1 MPRILEERFALLGDP
16 AQEGAHC
23 VLHRASDLER
33 DGAQVAVKLFRPS
46 RALDDR
52 ILQAAWTSE
61 LAAYQAFG
69 TQPNLVRL
77 LDWGR
82 ATEDGAPF
90 LVFEWLQCDLL
101 EQLNRVDIEGWDDF
115 WPIARDVLEGLAVIH
130 RAGYV
135 HRDLKPEN
143 VLVAEDGALKVADF
157 GTARL
162 VETINMGLTLG
173 PLGTIPYAP
182 PERGT
187 LTPAPSY
194 DVYSFVVLTCVC
206 MSQKR
211 FTSHEEVVAAFGEL
225 DLPPDVA
232 DILRSGLALDP
243 ADRPDSAS
251 TLLAELSEAQGARE
265 RRREPDVDVFVSLH
279 PPALAALEKQLGLPN
294 GTGAAYLRDD
304 LAAVGALAFDH
315 RVDPSQS
322 PDLEI
327 AGQTLV
333 CRCQPHRSQPG
344 VLMVLRATRPPAQVL
359 EYARTSWW
367 RPHVRFRF
375 THPTDPARASA
386 DLQTL
391 LKQVSDHSAQRAA
404 EEAANEAAQAF
415 SSWRRLLRA
424 KFALENER
432 GADIR
437 YQGFEVLGSRVRF
450 RVDTLPQLEP
460 GEGRLVRSGRR
471 RVLFGEVEGAENDGL
486 ILYVTGGTVADLPKS
501 GVLEFDSEASKSKLR
516 REQAALDRITEGRAV
531 RPELRELLLNPSS
544 AAVTAPLKIDRY
556 WQPDLDDAKR
566 AAVSRSLGARDFTLV
581 QGPPGTGKTTFIAE
595 LVAQFLERSPGGR
608 VVLTSQTH
616 IALDNALVKISELC
630 ANAVLLRLGPAERLT
645 PEVESLAVP
654 AQMERWREAV
664 LTDGREFLR
673 QFAASLG
680 ITVSDVDIKTLSVDL
695 IRRRD
700 QLHELRS
707 RIALRRAERKR
718 VVEDLDR
725 LNRLAPEVL
734 AAAQAVDD
742 AGRSS
747 AASELVAAAERFV
760 ESGLRLATQLESA
773 APLSERLVDLE
784 SSLSTWQ
791 SELREQAEA
800 ESQLRSKLGDAL
812 GKPDATAE
820 ELLASAEANTPADPR
835 LAKLEAIGADW
846 EERFGKGVEFN
857 AALILRSDVVAA
869 TCVGLTGVPGVDQIP
884 FDLCII
890 DEASKA
896 TTTETLVPL
905 VLSRQWVLVG
915 DDRQLPPFVEHALEQ
930 RELLDRF
937 ELTPNEV
944 RETLFSILAER
955 LPDGCKVAL
964 TQQHRMHP
972 VIGRLISECFY
983 DGKLKSIDR
992 DVSPA
997 VAVALQQPV
1006 VWLDTSG
1013 RGDRRERAAGRS
1025 TKNRGEARV
1034 ISKLLDRLNWVCAQK
1049 DVQLSVAVLTGYDAQ
1064 RKEIVDALSPG
1075 EIDRNHVSAR
1085 IATVDAYQGQ
1095 EADVCIFSVT
1105 RSNEDRELGFLR
1117 SEERVNV
1124 ALSRAR
1130 DGLVIVGDVSFIESV
1145 TQGANPLARVLQ
1157 HIRAATSAAIE
1168 VAT

>member
-1 MPRILEERFALLGDP
+1 MPRVLAERFALLGGP

-23 VLHRASDLER
+23 VLHRASDLDR
-33 DGAQVAVKLFRPS
+33 DGEQVAVKLFRPS
-46 RALDDR
+46 RVLDDR
-52 ILQAAWTSE
+52 VLHAAWTSE
-61 LAAYQAFG
+61 LDAYQAFG
-69 TQPNLVRL
+69 SHPNLVRL
-77 LDWGR
+77 VDWGR
-82 ATEDGAPF
+82 ATDDAAPY

-115 WPIARDVLEGLAVIH
+115 WPIARDVLCGLAVIH

-143 VLVAEDGALKVADF
+143 VLVAEEGSLKVADF

-187 LTPAPSY
+187 TTPVAAY
-194 DVYSFVVLTCVC
+194 DVYSFVVLTCIC
-206 MSQKR
+206 MSGKR
-211 FTSHEEVVAAFGEL
+211 FSTHEEVVAAFAEL
-225 DLPPDVA
+225 DLPPDIA
-232 DILRSGLALDP
+232 DILRPGLSTEP
-243 ADRPDSAS
+243 GDRPDSAS
-251 TLLAELSEAQGARE
+251 TLLAELSEAQAARE
-265 RRREPDVDVFVSLH
+265 RRREPEVEVFAVLH
-279 PPALAALEKQLGLPN
+279 PPAVAALEKQLGLPH
-294 GTGAAYLRDD
+294 GSGADFLRDD
-304 LAAVGALAFDH
+304 LAEVGAFAFDH

-333 CRCQPHRSQPG
+333 CRCQPHHSQPG

-367 RPHVRFRF
+367 RSRVRFRF

-386 DLQTL
+386 DLQAF
-391 LKQVSDHSAQRAA
+391 LKQVSDHSAQRAG
-404 EEAANEAAQAF
+404 EEAASEAAQAF

-437 YQGFEVLGSRVRF
+437 YQGFEVTGSRVRF
-450 RVDTLPQLEP
+450 RVDTLPQLEL

-471 RVLFGEVEGAENDGL
+471 RVLFGEVEGAENDAL
-486 ILYVTGGTVADLPKS
+486 ILYVTGGTVTDLPKA
-501 GVLEFDSEASKSKLR
+501 GVLEFDAEASKSKLR

-531 RPELRELLLNPSS
+531 RPDLRELLLDPS
-544 AAVTAPLKIDRY
+544 AVAIAAPLEIDRY
-556 WQPDLDDAKR
+556 WQPELDEAKR
-566 AAVSRSLGARDFTLV
+566 VAVARSLASRDFTLV

-595 LVAQFLERSPGGR
+595 LVAQFLERSPDSR

-630 ANAVLLRLGPAERLT
+630 SDAILLRLGPAERLT
-645 PEVESLAVP
+645 PEVESLAVA

-664 LTDGREFLR
+664 LADGREFLR
-673 QFAASLG
+673 QFAAALG
-680 ITVSDVDIKTLSVDL
+680 IIVSDVDIKTLSGEL
-695 IRRRD
+695 RRRRE

-718 VVEDLDR
+718 VVEDLDQ

-747 AASELVAAAERFV
+747 AASDLVAAAERFV
-760 ESGLRLATQLESA
+760 ESGLRLATQLEAA

-784 SSLSTWQ
+784 SSLSAWQ
-791 SELREQAEA
+791 ADLREQAEA
-800 ESQLRSKLGDAL
+800 ESQLRTQLSDAL

-820 ELLASAEANTPADPR
+820 ELLASAEATAPADPR
-835 LAKLEAIGADW
+835 LAKLEAIAAEW
-846 EERFGKGVEFN
+846 EERFGKGVEFH

-896 TTTETLVPL
+896 TATETLVPL
-905 VLSRQWVLVG
+905 ALSRQWVLVG
-915 DDRQLPPFVEHALEQ
+915 DDRQLPPFVEYALEQ
-930 RELLDRF
+930 HDLLDRF

-944 RETLFSILAER
+944 RETLFSVLAER

-983 DGKLKSIDR
+983 DGKLKSVDR
-992 DVSPA
+992 DISPA

-1013 RGDRRERAAGRS
+1013 RGDRREKSAGRS

-1034 ISKLLDRLNWVCAQK
+1034 ITALLNRLNWVCAQK
-1049 DVQLSVAVLTGYDAQ
+1049 GVRLSVAILTGYDAQ
-1064 RKEIVDALSPG
+1064 RREIVDALSPG
-1075 EIDRNHVSAR
+1075 EIERQHVSVR
-1085 IATVDAYQGQ
+1085 VATVDAYQGQ

-1130 DGLVIVGDVSFIESV
+1130 DGLVIVGDASFVESV
-1145 TQGANPLARVLQ
+1145 THGANPLARVLQ
-1157 HIRAATSAAIE
+1157 HVRRAAGCAIE